1 MPADKASLTLATG
14 RGSVPKES
22 TPVTNSGKRRP
33 GQRCGVVWKL
43 LGHADMRTH
52 RSVLAN
58 SARAEWARRPI
69 QSDSAG
75 SGSTAGRR
83 PRGKGDGVPP
93 TPPRLTSPS
102 QQVPPEQD
110 SGAARTPVA
119 THAHQEDEDEEVAVP
134 HARRSHSVTRAEQ
147 PGPGCMSSLLA
158 ARSLAIYPGLPWS
171 SSTSQTKTVVLPLR
185 TVSDKHIF

>member
-1 MPADKASLTLATG
+1 MPELEMPADKASLTLATG

-43 LGHADMRTH
+43 LGHVDRRTH

-75 SGSTAGRR
+75 SGSTAGQR

-93 TPPRLTSPS
+93 TPHGSHPLPSRYRLSKTLVLPGLRWRLAHTRRTRMGRS
-102 QQVPPEQD
+102 QCH
-110 SGAARTPVA
+110 
-119 THAHQEDEDEEVAVP
+119 THA
-134 HARRSHSVTRAEQ
+134 
-147 PGPGCMSSLLA
+147 
-158 ARSLAIYPGLPWS
+158 GL
-171 SSTSQTKTVVLPLR
+171 TA
-185 TVSDKHIF
+185 